1 MSKTLADSIKIETMK
16 LVIVTVVDEYKKD
29 IIKLF
34 KQAQINNFSES
45 DIEGFKPTTS
55 VTLGSNWFASEQSG
69 ADSEMFFSFTEEE
82 HIDALF
88 DLIKEFNKNL
98 ETNNPIK
105 AIVVPI
111 ERFI

>member
-1 MSKTLADSIKIETMK
+1 MKTMK
-16 LVIVTVVDEYKKD
+16 LVIVTVVDYYKKD

-34 KQAQINNFSES
+34 KQAQIENFSES
-45 DIEGFKPTTS
+45 DIEGFKTNGS
-55 VTLGSNWFASEQSG
+55 LKLGSNWFASESSG

-82 HIDALF
+82 NIDVLF
-88 DLIKEFNKNL
+88 NLIKEFNKNL

-111 ERFI
+111 EKFI